1 MSFAPMKLALSNSR
15 GCGDLSPIKTCLINS
30 IRSLSNLTSVCDV
43 LSSVLICFQ
52 RGREQFKM
60 STMTQSTSSSQ
71 YLSSTRNSL
80 TPSKRASSETSKV
93 YKHASQLYLTRRLH
107 DAYEVL
113 QPLITPSSQ
122 PNGHAQSD
130 DETPPQAP
138 IASAT
143 TSQRIKIW
151 SLYITLLNAIV
162 DLGLEEGGND
172 FGPKVYRSIV
182 KNVRKGGIW
191 EQVIRDGY
199 RGREGSVDTEVVY
212 NL

>member
-1 MSFAPMKLALSNSR
+1 
-15 GCGDLSPIKTCLINS
+15 
-30 IRSLSNLTSVCDV
+30 
-43 LSSVLICFQ
+43 
-52 RGREQFKM
+52 M
-60 STMTQSTSSSQ
+60 STMTESTSSLQ
-71 YLSSTRNSL
+71 QLSSSRSSL
-80 TPSKRASSETSKV
+80 PPSKKASSEISKV
-93 YKHASQLYLTRRLH
+93 YKHASQLYLTRRLV

-122 PNGHAQSD
+122 SNGHAQSD
-130 DETPPQAP
+130 DEAPPQAP

-172 FGPKVYRSIV
+172 FGPKEYRAIV
-182 KNVRKGGIW
+182 KNVRDGAIW
-191 EQVIRDGY
+191 EQVVRDGY
-199 RGREGSVDTEVVY
+199 RGREGSVDAEVVY